1 VRLGERTP
9 QSKTPWGRRRPPV
22 VVFASHGRR
31 LTNTYPATPKTTG
44 IIINIPHTVL
54 IIVFSVP
61 LLAHVVVVA
70 LHPAA
75 RAGMAPGSDRL
86 TAEPPLRS
94 TPCAVVA
101 SPPRLRSVRCIS

>member
-1 VRLGERTP
+1 MSERL
-9 QSKTPWGRRRPPV
+9 KVRRRGDAGGRLV

-31 LTNTYPATPKTTG
+31 LTNTYPATPNTTG

-61 LLAHVVVVA
+61 LLDHVVVVA

-75 RAGMAPGSDRL
+75 RAGMAGVGSPDN
-86 TAEPPLRS
+86 
-94 TPCAVVA
+94 
-101 SPPRLRSVRCIS
+101 